1 MFACVCL
8 LSSSAFDLW
17 GEILVLGSGIAQR
30 SLVSLFCLNE
40 SNERIEEKLSKMS
53 QKKASVVPN
62 KKRRKPVDVSTVHIC
77 SGTVTDNQLL
87 SIFTGAMKS
96 SSVA

>member
-8 LSSSAFDLW
+8 LSSSGFDLW

-40 SNERIEEKLSKMS
+40 SNERIEEELSKMS

-62 KKRRKPVDVSTVHIC
+62 KKRRKPVDVSTVH
-77 SGTVTDNQLL
+77 
-87 SIFTGAMKS
+87 
-96 SSVA
+96 